1 MKIKQITEY
10 GAMFQMDKLWSKP
23 EGSQQHLL
31 RKSKKKKKKKKVEG
45 RIEDTFA
52 TNRVDKHDRPEKKK
66 KKVKEIAPS
75 DAIYGIF
82 VNGNDVGARFA
93 KLRDAKQLAH
103 DLQKLYKN
111 KKVTVQKADPKRMM
125 ATEDVTSGK
134 ENIAL
139 DLPRGEMKVL
149 RAEGDDY
156 DRGLL
161 VTLLDDGGYEMAYWY
176 DKHEPYPVEVLVDN
190 KSIKED
196 AKIVEMKFHPEL
208 EDDYDD
214 ED

>member
-93 KLRDAKQLAH
+93 ELRDAKQLAH
-103 DLQKLYKN
+103 DLQKLYRN

-125 ATEDVTSGK
+125 TTEDVTSGK

>member
-1 MKIKQITEY
+1 
-10 GAMFQMDKLWSKP
+10 
-23 EGSQQHLL
+23 
-31 RKSKKKKKKKKVEG
+31 
-45 RIEDTFA
+45 
-52 TNRVDKHDRPEKKK
+52 
-66 KKVKEIAPS
+66 
-75 DAIYGIF
+75 
-82 VNGNDVGARFA
+82 
-93 KLRDAKQLAH
+93 
-103 DLQKLYKN
+103 
-111 KKVTVQKADPKRMM
+111 MM

>member
-1 MKIKQITEY
+1 
-10 GAMFQMDKLWSKP
+10 MFQMDKLWSKP

-66 KKVKEIAPS
+66 KKVKEIAPP

-93 KLRDAKQLAH
+93 ELRDAKQLAH
-103 DLQKLYKN
+103 DLQKLYRN

-125 ATEDVTSGK
+125 TTEDVTSGK